1 MVMRHYI
8 VALIAWAV
16 ILVLLIAESLYLSD
30 KVEAVESTPSATVE
44 AIVETPQPVAT
55 VAPTPQP
62 TPTPTT
68 VPTQKPVIDNYDYV
82 VRVVM
87 QESGNQSLEGQMAVA
102 QCIETT
108 AEIDGKSLYE
118 VVTTPGQYAPPYP
131 GQPSASVVEA
141 CERVFINGERV
152 VDANIRWF
160 YNPAYC
166 TSSWHESKTYVTTIG
181 DHRFFA

>member
-1 MVMRHYI
+1 MLI
-8 VALIAWAV
+8 VAICLWMVV
-16 ILVLLIAESLYLSD
+16 ILLVVATELRYVEQ
-30 KVEAVESTPSATVE
+30 VEAVDVTTSATVE
-44 AIVETPQPVAT
+44 LIIETPQPVAT
-55 VAPTPQP
+55 VVPTPQP
-62 TPTPTT
+62 TPTPTAT
-68 VPTQKPVIDNYDYV
+68 PKPVIDNYDYV

-102 QCIETT
+102 QCIATT
-108 AEIDGKSLYE
+108 SKVEGKSLYE

-131 GQPSASVVEA
+131 GQPSASVMEA

-152 VDANIRWF
+152 IDADIRWF

>member
-1 MVMRHYI
+1 MVIRHYI
-8 VALIAWAV
+8 VALIAWVV
-16 ILVLLIAESLYLSD
+16 IILLLIVEGLYLSEQ
-30 KVEAVESTPSATVE
+30 VEAVESTPYATVE
-44 AIVETPQPVAT
+44 LIIETPQPVET

-62 TPTPTT
+62 TTTPTS
-68 VPTQKPVIDNYDYV
+68 KPVIDNYDYV

-102 QCIETT
+102 QCIATT
-108 AEIDGKSLYE
+108 AEIEGKSLYE
-118 VVTTPGQYAPPYP
+118 VVTTPGQYALPYP
-131 GQPSASVVEA
+131 GQPNESVVEA
-141 CERVFINGERV
+141 CERVFIDGERV
-152 VDANIRWF
+152 VDADIRWF

>member
-8 VALIAWAV
+8 GALIAWVV
-16 ILVLLIAESLYLSD
+16 IILLLVAESLYLSEQ
-30 KVEAVESTPSATVE
+30 VEAVDVTPSATVE
-44 AIVETPQPVAT
+44 AIVETPQPVET

-62 TPTPTT
+62 TLTPIAT
-68 VPTQKPVIDNYDYV
+68 PKPVIDNYDYV

-102 QCIETT
+102 QCIATT
-108 AEIDGKSLYE
+108 AKVEGKSLYE
-118 VVTTPGQYAPPYP
+118 VVTTPGQYASPYP
-131 GQPSASVVEA
+131 GQPRASVVEA

-152 VDANIRWF
+152 VDADIRWF

>member
-8 VALIAWAV
+8 VSLIAWV
-16 ILVLLIAESLYLSD
+16 LILFLLVAESLYLSEQ
-30 KVEAVESTPSATVE
+30 VEAVDSTPSATVE
-44 AIVETPQPVAT
+44 AIVETPQPIAT

-62 TPTPTT
+62 TPTPT
-68 VPTQKPVIDNYDYV
+68 PTPTPKPVIDNYDYV

-102 QCIETT
+102 QCIATT
-108 AEIDGKSLYE
+108 AEVEGKSLYE
-118 VVTTPGQYAPPYP
+118 VVTTPGQYASPYP
-131 GQPSASVVEA
+131 GQPNESVVEA

-152 VDANIRWF
+152 VDADIRWF
-160 YNPAYC
+160 YNPKKC
-166 TSSWHESKTYVTTIG
+166 TSKWHESKTYVTTIG

>member
-1 MVMRHYI
+1 MVKRK
-8 VALIAWAV
+8 
-16 ILVLLIAESLYLSD
+16 LLIAAIILWVVVILLVVAKELCYAEQ
-30 KVEAVESTPSATVE
+30 VEAVESTPSATVE

-55 VAPTPQP
+55 VATTPQP
-62 TPTPTT
+62 TPTPT
-68 VPTQKPVIDNYDYV
+68 PTPKPVIDHYDYV

-102 QCIETT
+102 QCIATT
-108 AEIDGKSLYE
+108 AEVEGKSLYE

-131 GQPSASVVEA
+131 GQPNESVVEA

-152 VDANIRWF
+152 VDADIRWF

-166 TSSWHESKTYVTTIG
+166 TSSWHEGKTYVTTIG
-181 DHRFFA
+181 DHRFFE

>member
-1 MVMRHYI
+1 MVKRNL
-8 VALIAWAV
+8 LILSVVLWAV
-16 ILVLLIAESLYLSD
+16 VIVLVIATEFHYNEQDSTAESPA
-30 KVEAVESTPSATVE
+30 AVA
-44 AIVETPQPVAT
+44 ETPQPVAT

-62 TPTPTT
+62 MPTPT
-68 VPTQKPVIDNYDYV
+68 PTQKPVIDNYDYV

-102 QCIETT
+102 QCIATT
-108 AEIDGKSLYE
+108 AEVDGKSLYE
-118 VVTTPGQYAPPYP
+118 VVTTPGQYATPYP
-131 GQPSASVVEA
+131 GQPNESVVEA

-152 VDANIRWF
+152 VDADIRWF